1 MKLAEALS
9 IRKDLQMRIEQLV
22 TRINNNVKVQ
32 EGDELVEDPTELI
45 DELEDC
51 LAQLQQM
58 IFRINRTNIETLI
71 GERTLTE
78 AMAEKEVLTKRINAL
93 RSIYTTATSTE
104 NRYSRTEIKY
114 VTTIDPKALHEKIDR
129 LSAQLRKLDVA
140 IQEKNFTTE
149 LH

>member
-22 TRINNNVKVQ
+22 SRINNNVKVQ
-32 EGDELVEDPTELI
+32 EGDELAEDPTELI
-45 DELEDC
+45 AELEDC
-51 LAQLQQM
+51 LTQLQQM
-58 IFRINRTNIETLI
+58 IFRINRTNMETLI
-71 GERTLTE
+71 EGRTLTE

-93 RSIYTTATSTE
+93 RSIYTTATNTSS
-104 NRYSRTEIKY
+104 RYSRTEIKY

-140 IQEKNFTTE
+140 IQEKNFSTE